1 MTSLGGAMAEKIRQM
16 NEKIIP
22 AYEVML
28 QNDPNSKMI
37 IAIMR
42 EKVRRATESL
52 ASDDVIEML
61 LSWAEIK
68 DYKE

>member
-42 EKVRRATESL
+42 E
-52 ASDDVIEML
+52 
-61 LSWAEIK
+61 
-68 DYKE
+68 

>member
-1 MTSLGGAMAEKIRQM
+1 MAEKIRQM

>member
-42 EKVRRATESL
+42 EKVRRATESR